1 MKENNEKIRDTVIA
15 RLIANTRRKKR
26 PDNLNKI
33 ADDILW
39 LSTNEG
45 SLQKVSQII
54 GISTEML
61 KKFLSVKQ
69 LSFEMRKLVEERKID
84 SVTIVHLMKNF
95 NSEDQKII
103 ANEVMS
109 ARLTADDM
117 KVLVPLK
124 RSLPNLNI
132 NQLISRVQDSKDRK
146 LYIIRFEVP
155 STLKEDF
162 NLLENRFK
170 EILSDKDIA
179 SFTVEDKIGN
189 LELTSEGLKQL
200 KETAKKQN
208 LSLRKFVS
216 GLVQH

>member
-1 MKENNEKIRDTVIA
+1 LKENNEKIRDTVIA

>member
-103 ANEVMS
+103 ANDVMS

>member
-1 MKENNEKIRDTVIA
+1 MKENNEKSRDAVIA

-26 PDNLNKI
+26 PDNLIRI

-39 LSTNEG
+39 LSNYEG
-45 SLQKVSQII
+45 SLPKVSQII

-69 LSFEMRKLVEERKID
+69 LSFEIRKLVEERKID

-95 NSEDQKII
+95 DSRSQQILAD
-103 ANEVMS
+103 EVM
-109 ARLTADDM
+109 AGRLTVDDM

-132 NQLISRVQDSKDRK
+132 NQLISRVQESKDRK
-146 LYIIRFEVP
+146 IYIIRFEVP

-162 NLLENRFK
+162 SLLENRFK
-170 EILSDKDIA
+170 EIISDKDIA
-179 SFTVEDKIGN
+179 SFTVEDKIGS
-189 LELTSEGLKQL
+189 LELTSAGLKQL
-200 KETAKKQN
+200 KKASKKQN